1 MYLKAEDTVSG
12 KEARA
17 QIIIGGKVQE
27 LFYAKKVEAT
37 IEKNKAEINTIG
49 NRGTG
54 HKTNGWNGTGSMTIY
69 YVTSLFREKIIE
81 YIKTGRDFYFDL
93 VGTNDDP
100 ASCVG
105 KQISALYGCNLDSVK
120 LLSID
125 LDADT
130 LEEDMDFTFED
141 ADILTSFSSPDYIK

>member
-93 VGTNDDP
+93 VGT
-100 ASCVG
+100 
-105 KQISALYGCNLDSVK
+105 
-120 LLSID
+120 
-125 LDADT
+125 
-130 LEEDMDFTFED
+130 
-141 ADILTSFSSPDYIK
+141 